1 MVPRIRFRGQPWD
14 ADDTAGEFLRQALDD
29 PALDNLTVVV
39 AWARFRGLARLRTE
53 LSRFKER
60 GSSRIIVGIDEGG
73 ATGPGL
79 HAALRWFSTAFV
91 FHDRS
96 GGTFHPKI
104 YLAEGASKALLLVGS
119 SNATPGGFFFNH
131 EASLEAEFELPEDAH
146 AEALIGVHDYI
157 NRILGDTDVCLQL
170 DEKLIERLVADPR
183 YRVSGNE
190 RRSRRTPSPPP
201 TGAEEA
207 DVEEGGEEP
216 SEEGGSLIF
225 GTSHHA
231 RPPVPGLSEE
241 ARAELANLETEEE
254 EEVPV
259 AAAPPAPPA
268 QPPQPPAPPTAA
280 APPPQSPPAPAA
292 PTVMATWSKP
302 MSRADAQ
309 QPSSP
314 RTNPTGLLRLAK
326 AGHDIDHRTW
336 FRQVMFGPAPWSP
349 QIDGEGN
356 PIEVASVP
364 FVVTTNGAPTG
375 TFNLVVDHA
384 PHREEEQNNVTT
396 ILHWGRDMGAI
407 LRGTSYYQKT
417 VTISRLSDGTY
428 RLDIS

>member
-1 MVPRIRFRGQPWD
+1 MVPRVSFRGQPGD
-14 ADDTAGEFLRQALDD
+14 AANAAGEFLRRALND
-29 PALDNLTVVV
+29 PNIDELTVVV
-39 AWARFRGLARLRTE
+39 AWARFRGLARLRSE
-53 LSRFKER
+53 LVAFKER

-79 HAALRWFSTAFV
+79 HAAIRWFSAAYV

-131 EASLEAEFELPEDAH
+131 EASLEAEFDLPEDSDS
-146 AEALIGVHDYI
+146 EALFGVRDYI
-157 NRILGDTDVCLQL
+157 SRLLEDTDVCLQL
-170 DEKLIERLVADPR
+170 DEELIERLVADRR

-190 RRSRRTPSPPP
+190 RRSRPVPTPPP
-201 TGAEEA
+201 EGAEEA

-216 SEEGGSLIF
+216 SDGDDAPIF
-225 GTSHHA
+225 GSSRHA
-231 RPPVPGLSEE
+231 RPRVPGLSEE
-241 ARAELANLETEEE
+241 ARTELAGLETDDEAEEL
-254 EEVPV
+254 P
-259 AAAPPAPPA
+259 ASGAPPAQPPAPPAPPA
-268 QPPQPPAPPTAA
+268 A
-280 APPPQSPPAPAA
+280 APPPASPSPAPGP
-292 PTVMATWSKP
+292 PTVVATWSKP

-309 QPSSP
+309 QPASAG
-314 RTNPTGLLRLAK
+314 TNPTGLLRLAK

-336 FRQVMFGPAPWSP
+336 FRQTLFGSVPWSP
-349 QIDGEGN
+349 QVDREGN

-364 FVVTTNGAPTG
+364 FVVTINGASVG
-375 TFNLVVDHA
+375 TFNLLVDHA
-384 PHREEEQNNVTT
+384 PHREEQQDNVTT
-396 ILHWGRDMGAI
+396 ILHWGREMGAI